1 MAAIVGS
8 ENMVGL
14 LLKKGVN
21 IEDDFYGYSAL
32 HAAAI
37 SDDEIF
43 FLEKQGQNRKIIR
56 LLVGMGANINQR
68 RHDNYYTP
76 LHSVVQKD
84 QIKIAQKIEIVHLLI
99 ELGAD
104 TECKNA
110 EGDTVLECSIRKNHH
125 NVFKIIVYHS

>member
-1 MAAIVGS
+1 MAAFVGN
-8 ENMVGL
+8 ENMVRL

-37 SDDEIF
+37 SDGEIF

-68 RHDNYYTP
+68 RDDNYYTP

-84 QIKIAQKIEIVHLLI
+84 EIKISQKIQIIHLLI
-99 ELGAD
+99 ELGAN
-104 TECKNA
+104 TKCKNA
-110 EGDTVLECSIRKNHH
+110 EGDTVLECPLRKNYH
-125 NVFKIIVYHS
+125 NVFKIIVYHQ